1 MGRDRGEANL
11 FISRSV
17 PFGSAALAPELVF
30 PPARFSE
37 VKLAGA
43 DELSLGA
50 AVRSLAVLG
59 AADLRVHVH
68 FNGANYTA
76 SRCRSAE
83 RVPNRDAAATTAPLA
98 ETKPPA
104 FLPEKGKTRV
114 KLAAA
119 RLPRSSKN
127 VVFIGKMARPARLER
142 ATLCLEGR
150 RSIQLSYGR
159 GV

>member
-83 RVPNRDAAATTAPLA
+83 RVP
-98 ETKPPA
+98 
-104 FLPEKGKTRV
+104 
-114 KLAAA
+114 
-119 RLPRSSKN
+119 RSSKN